1 MNVQEQIKKHIA
13 SLPEPKRSDVEVLH
27 QVILQMSPG
36 VRLWF
41 DSGKNSDGKAVT
53 NPTIGYGFQ
62 IMTYAGG
69 KTREFFQIGLSATK
83 TGVSVYVLGLKD
95 KTYLAQTY
103 GKQLGRATVTG
114 YCIKFKTW
122 KDIHTDALKA
132 AIRDGLEGG
141 H

>member
-41 DSGKNSDGKAVT
+41 DSGTNSDGKAVT

-83 TGVSVYVLGLKD
+83 TGISVYVLGLKD

-103 GKQLGRATVTG
+103 GKQLGKATVTG
-114 YCIKFKTW
+114 YCMKFKTW
-122 KDIHTDALKA
+122 KDIHVDVLKA